1 MNRLIVNLLNFN
13 SNKLAGA
20 GYFFKRIVSEIDFNH
35 DCWIN
40 FDEIIF
46 LSNKKVN
53 CIELFNIPNTSKV
66 RVIKVPL
73 VHNFVL
79 RIIFEQF
86 ILPFYLINGVNT
98 LYSPTP
104 SIPLFSK
111 FLNKKN
117 ILIPT
122 IHDMIPF
129 KIDNKYSFF
138 RSLYVKF
145 ISIKSA
151 QICDKVITVSEFS
164 KKDISTIAQIELL
177 KINVVYN
184 FIPELDLTLNNFSE
198 PYFVTICTIEP
209 GKNLENMI
217 TGFHKFLNSSHKFSH
232 YRYIIIGQLGWNYK
246 SILTLID
253 ELNVRDKVILT
264 GYLENDHKNSILKN
278 STGMMYLSKYEG
290 FGIPPLEAMYYGKVS
305 IVSNTSSLPEVVGE
319 AGIIQDPD
327 NVDLLAE
334 NLVRL
339 IVDEETF
346 KKNISKQIAK
356 FNPQTQIHKL
366 TQLLTSNSVNI

>member
-1 MNRLIVNLLNFN
+1 MNRLIINLLNFN
-13 SNKLAGA
+13 SDKLAGA
-20 GYFFKRIVSEIDFNH
+20 GYFFKRIVSDIDFN
-35 DCWIN
+35 DTNWIN

-46 LSNKKVN
+46 LSNNKVN
-53 CIELFNIPNTSKV
+53 CIELFNIRNSSKV
-66 RVIKVPL
+66 KVIKVPL
-73 VHNFVL
+73 VHNFIL

-86 ILPFYLINGVNT
+86 LLPFYLIKGVNT

-138 RSLYVKF
+138 RSIYVKI

-151 QICDKVITVSEFS
+151 QICNKVITVSEFS
-164 KKDISTIAQIELL
+164 KKDISAIAKIELS

-184 FIPELDLTLNNFSE
+184 FIPELDLTLDNFSE

-217 TGFHKFLNSSHKFSH
+217 TGFYKFLKNNDNFSH
-232 YRYIIIGQLGWNYK
+232 YKYIIVGQLGWNYK
-246 SILTLID
+246 SILTLIY
-253 ELNVRDKVILT
+253 ELNLQDKVILT
-264 GYLENDHKNSILKN
+264 GYLDNAQKNSILKN

-290 FGIPPLEAMYYGKVS
+290 FGIPPLEAMYYGKIS

-339 IVDEETF
+339 VVNVDCF
-346 KKNISKQIAK
+346 KLNI
-356 FNPQTQIHKL
+356 PTQIEKFIPKIQIQIF
-366 TQLLTSNSVNI
+366 TELLTSTSVNP